1 MGLQHTGSV
10 APAQTSVIQQK
21 NLDKLNFFFFSDVH
35 PGDPTITLNHGSQA
49 VFQ

>member
-21 NLDKLNFFFFSDVH
+21 NLDKLNFSFSDVH